1 MQVAQQN
8 VGPYCDKLLYSRP
21 NMEFREGHIEDL
33 AGAGIANES
42 IDIVISNCVINLS
55 PDKEQVMKEAF
66 RVLAVGGEF
75 FFSDLYCNRRL
86 PKAVMENKVDYL
98 YCFYGRQLWL
108 LLSMCMSSE
117 TACATRAD
125 LSDFDAMCLL

>member
-33 AGAGIANES
+33 GRAGIANES

-66 RVLAVGGEF
+66 RVLA
-75 FFSDLYCNRRL
+75 
-86 PKAVMENKVDYL
+86 
-98 YCFYGRQLWL
+98 CF
-108 LLSMCMSSE
+108 
-117 TACATRAD
+117 A
-125 LSDFDAMCLL
+125 

>member
-1 MQVAQQN
+1 MQIAQQN
-8 VGPYCDKLLYSRP
+8 MGPYCDKLLYSRP

-86 PKAVMENKVDYL
+86 PKAVKENKVDYL
-98 YCFYGRQLWL
+98 YCFYGRQLLL
-108 LLSMCMSSE
+108 LLSMCMSTE
-117 TACATRAD
+117 PACATRAD
-125 LSDFDAMCLL
+125 FIRF